1 MTDEQIKKNAEDWA
15 KPLIGEEDGGYN
27 ENDVSLSLMKNAFI
41 AGAHSRDIEVMNL
54 EHLLKV
60 ERNSVKVLV
69 EANNKLR
76 NPWISV
82 EERIPEEDPNDKGY
96 SVEVIGIF
104 PCGNVSDCFCSIEE
118 DIWFTK
124 GLTCD
129 RPTHWMPIPEL
140 KKG

>member
-1 MTDEQIKKNAEDWA
+1 MTREEEIRQEALSRCSGSVMEGSLFGGFIIGAKWADEHPK
-15 KPLIGEEDGGYN
+15 
-27 ENDVSLSLMKNAFI
+27 S
-41 AGAHSRDIEVMNL
+41 
-54 EHLLKV
+54 
-60 ERNSVKVLV
+60 
-69 EANNKLR
+69 
-76 NPWISV
+76 PWISV